1 MHKWIAD
8 RDRRGP
14 DEWDLYT
21 RSWEVDLEL
30 GRRGAAAGLFA
41 VTVMAQREGG
51 RVPAS

>member
-14 DEWDLYT
+14 NERDLHT

-41 VTVMAQREGG
+41 VTVTAQRAGG